1 MTLPRHAGYV
11 IAPLHLVAGFLFALL
26 PGSPYDK
33 GYYAVYG
40 AILVVLAIAVLA
52 SGWIAAVQRPG
63 AGALAL
69 QIGAAAM
76 AVAVP
81 FFLVDFSDPWH
92 AILYLPIMAGSLIAC
107 FVAALLGPVFGRR
120 P

>member
-52 SGWIAAVQRPG
+52 FGWIAAVQRPG

-69 QIGAAAM
+69 QIGAAAV
-76 AVAVP
+76 AVAVSI
-81 FFLVDFSDPWH
+81 FLVDFSDPWH
-92 AILYLPIMAGSLIAC
+92 AILYLPIMGGSLIAC
-107 FVAALLGPVFGRR
+107 VVAALLAPFLSCR

>member
-1 MTLPRHAGYV
+1 MKLLRQAGYA

-33 GYYAVYG
+33 GYYTVYG
-40 AILVVLAIAVLA
+40 VILVVLAIAAL
-52 SGWIAAVQRPG
+52 SFGWFCAVQRPG

-69 QIGAAAM
+69 HLGAAAL
-76 AVAVP
+76 AVALP

-92 AILYLPIMAGSLIAC
+92 AILYLPIMASSLIVC
-107 FVAALLGPVFGRR
+107 LIAALVGARWTTY
-120 P
+120 